1 MLTAVIPTLNRP
13 ADLIQ
18 AVTSVCNQI
27 RHPDELIIVDQS
39 SDHASKIIVKNLLKT
54 NKKINLIYIHDSKIL
69 GLVDA
74 KRTSVEYSSG
84 DIICFLEDDVIL
96 EPDYL
101 QQIEIG
107 FLKNPHMIGC
117 SGFITNQPK
126 SSFFYKLI
134 FKIFHRGIFNDQ
146 RINLD
151 FDYNGSHNKLIPSNM
166 LSGGVSA
173 WRLDVFRQ
181 IPFDVKNEFHMLE
194 DIDFSTRVARHFGN
208 RLFINPNAKLAHYFS
223 PINRDKCGVR
233 QRRKLREYVIFFRKR
248 KNWEWAIPSFFWLL
262 LGMFFEAILQSF
274 LSKSA
279 APIRGFFVG
288 LFDGYKR
295 KLYD

>member
-13 ADLIQ
+13 ADLVK
-18 AVTSVCNQI
+18 AVASVCNQI
-27 RHPDELIIVDQS
+27 KCPGELIIVDQS
-39 SDHASKIIVKNLLKT
+39 SDNVSKIAVKNMLKK

-74 KRTSVEYSSG
+74 KRISIQHSTG

-117 SGFITNQPK
+117 SGFITNQPNA
-126 SSFFYKLI
+126 SFFYKII
-134 FKIFHRGIFNDQ
+134 FNIFHRGIFNDQ
-146 RINLD
+146 RINLE
-151 FDYNGSHNKLIPSNM
+151 FNYNGSHNKLIPSNM

-173 WRLDVFRQ
+173 WRLEVFRK
-181 IPFDVKNEFHMLE
+181 IPFDVKNDFHMFE

-233 QRRKLREYVIFFRKR
+233 QRRKLRECVLFFRKR
-248 KNWEWAIPSFFWLL
+248 KNWEWATLSFFWLL
-262 LGMFFEAILQSF
+262 LGMFFEAIFQSF
-274 LSKSA
+274 SSKSA
-279 APIRGFFVG
+279 APIRGFFLG
-288 LFDGYKR
+288 LFDGVKR
-295 KLYD
+295 RLYD